1 MASPSRTAHG
11 VAVARILTGVIF
23 VAEGVSKIRGEFVR
37 GGFADS
43 VRETVGHAWPFWA
56 SFLRSVVLP
65 NAGAFGWFFALAE
78 LLLGIALVLGFLTRI
93 AAVGGILLMVI
104 LLLGQTHVA
113 RGGWEAWITAGL
125 TSKFALLLLWL
136 LFLTDAGRSWGL
148 DARLRRGPRRR

>member
-11 VAVARILTGVIF
+11 VALARMVTGVIF

-43 VRETVGHAWPFWA
+43 AREIAGNAWPFWA

-65 NAGAFGWFFALAE
+65 HPAAFAWFWAIAE
-78 LLLGIALVLGFLTRI
+78 LALGIALVLGLLTRI
-93 AAVGGILLMVI
+93 AAVGGVLLMVV

-113 RGGWEAWITAGL
+113 KGGWEAWVTAGL
-125 TSKFALLLLWL
+125 TAKFALLLLWL
-136 LFLTDAGRSWGL
+136 LFLEDAGRAWGL
-148 DARLRRGPRRR
+148 DSRLRRGPRRR